1 MKTARPALAAIVIA
15 AAMPSWT
22 AAQTTEELAKQLANP
37 IASLISV
44 PFQANWD
51 RRIGPDDDGRSFRLN
66 IQPVIPADLNRDWNL
81 ITRVIL
87 PVVDQSNIF
96 PGAGDQS
103 GLADTVASLV
113 FSPKQPTA
121 AAGSGARGRCS

>member
-1 MKTARPALAAIVIA
+1 MKSASPALAAMVIA
-15 AAMPSWT
+15 AALPTWA
-22 AAQTTEELAKQLANP
+22 AAQTDEELARQLANP

-51 RRIGPDDDGRSFRLN
+51 RRIGPDDDGRSFKLN

-87 PVVDQSNIF
+87 PVVDQSDIF
-96 PGAGDQS
+96 PGAGNQTGLS
-103 GLADTVASLV
+103 GTVASL
-113 FSPKQPTA
+113 FF
-121 AAGSGARGRCS
+121 

>member
-1 MKTARPALAAIVIA
+1 MKSARPALAAIVIA
-15 AAMPSWT
+15 AATPSGT
-22 AAQTTEELAKQLANP
+22 AAQSAEDLAKQLANP

-51 RRIGPDDDGRSFRLN
+51 RRIGPVDDGRSFRLN

-87 PVVDQSNIF
+87 PVVDQ
-96 PGAGDQS
+96 
-103 GLADTVASLV
+103 
-113 FSPKQPTA
+113 
-121 AAGSGARGRCS
+121 